1 MKEKK
6 LIGWRDLAALLAG
19 AALYGVGL
27 HVFVTPAEIAPGGA
41 VGLALLGSY
50 LWGTPVGLGSLL
62 LNVPLLL
69 LAWFFLSRR
78 FAALTAL
85 ASAVCSLILD
95 GVISPLL
102 GVYGGDRLLASL
114 YGGALVG
121 AGMGL
126 ILRRGMSTGGTDIAG
141 CLLQKRWP
149 HLSIGAALLVVDGA
163 VLALSVPV
171 FGDLESGLM
180 GLLCLCVQTKVIDR
194 VVRGG
199 QAGTMVI
206 VVTRSGG
213 AISEEIIR
221 RLDRSATLL
230 SGRGAYSGQEA
241 DVLLCTVAGRQ
252 FAPLK
257 AIVRRLDP
265 SAFVVVTAA
274 SRVLGCGFQPLQEQ
288 FFPYS

>member
-1 MKEKK
+1 MDR
-6 LIGWRDLAALLAG
+6 RDAAALLAG
-19 AALYGVGL
+19 AALYGAGL

-41 VGLALLGSY
+41 AGLALLGNY

-62 LNVPLLL
+62 LNVPLLV

-85 ASAVCSLILD
+85 ASAVCSLTLD
-95 GVISPLL
+95 AVISPLF
-102 GVYGGDRLLASL
+102 GIYAGQRLVASL

-149 HLSIGAALLVVDGA
+149 HLSIGTALLGADGA
-163 VLALSVPV
+163 VLALSVLV
-171 FGDLESGLM
+171 YGELESGLM
-180 GLLCLCVQTKVIDR
+180 GLLCLYVQTKVIDR
-194 VVRGG
+194 VVCGG
-199 QAGTMVI
+199 RAGNMVT

-213 AISEEIIR
+213 AISAEIIR

-230 SGRGAYSGQEA
+230 AGRGAYSGQGM
-241 DVLLCTVAGRQ
+241 DVLICTVDRRQ
-252 FAPLK
+252 FAALK
-257 AIVRRLDP
+257 DIVRRLDP
-265 SAFVVVTAA
+265 SAFVVVTDA
-274 SRVLGCGFQPLQEQ
+274 SRVLGCGFQPLWGPV
-288 FFPYS
+288 FPDG